1 MTQRKLARNITVMSI
16 AVFISRIFGLV
27 RDQVM
32 AYFFGLGYLND
43 AFNVAYNLPNLLRR
57 LFGEGALSTAFVPI
71 YNELGIKEGRKA
83 QFKFALNVLSLLTL
97 ILSILTFLGIIL
109 SPLLVRVL
117 YPGLAPH
124 TSELAIKLSRII
136 FPYLFFIGLSSTMI
150 AILNSHDYFFMTGL
164 SSALLNVGMIATV
177 VLPWWFTG
185 VSEEDL
191 IIWAGWGVLLGGFLQ
206 SVINL
211 PFLKNIGYSFR
222 IIISLSGKYL
232 KAMWRRLIP
241 SIIGIG
247 IRDINMIADT
257 LLASFLSIGSITA
270 LALGNRLVQLP
281 LGIFAISAGTA
292 VLPLYSRNI
301 TEKNYADL
309 SENLRFTS
317 IMLACIM
324 LPVTAIIAVFARDFV
339 AILFQHGA
347 FDGLATTMTYQAL
360 VYYALGL
367 LFYSLNQT
375 ITPLFYANKDTRTPV
390 IVGAIM
396 VGANICLNII
406 LMYFM
411 ELRGLA
417 LATSVVAAINYWVL
431 VVLLKRKLPEVHLS
445 GQVRSIILAGLI
457 SIGVYVAMY
466 FGNRYVES
474 QWLDLNP
481 SRWMLFAKSFAFSV
495 LAFIVFFA
503 LAELLKISYIGQIR
517 RTLWSKLLRR

>member
-1 MTQRKLARNITVMSI
+1 MTQRTLARNISVMSI

-32 AYFFGLGYLND
+32 AYFFGIGYLND

-71 YNELGIKEGRKA
+71 YTELGIKHGRKE
-83 QFKFALNVLSLLTL
+83 QYRFALNVLSLLTM
-97 ILSILTFLGIIL
+97 ILSILTFLGIIF
-109 SPLLVRVL
+109 SPLLVRIL
-117 YPGLAPH
+117 YPGLAPE

-164 SSALLNVGMIATV
+164 SSALLNIGMITTIV
-177 VLPWWFTG
+177 VPWWLTG
-185 VSEEDL
+185 IEGEDL
-191 IIWAGWGVLLGGFLQ
+191 VIWAGVGVLLGGFLQ

-211 PFLKNIGYSFR
+211 PFLKSIGYSVLL
-222 IIISLSGKYL
+222 IISISGKHL
-232 KAMWRRLIP
+232 KALWKRLIP

-247 IRDINMIADT
+247 IRDINMIVDT
-257 LLASFLSIGSITA
+257 LLASFLSVGSITA

-292 VLPLYSRNI
+292 VLPMYSRNI

-324 LPVTAIIAVFARDFV
+324 LPITAIISVFAKDFV

-360 VYYALGL
+360 VFYSFGL

-390 IVGAIM
+390 IIGAVM
-396 VGANICLNII
+396 VGFNICLNII
-406 LMYFM
+406 LMYF
-411 ELRGLA
+411 LQHRGLA
-417 LATSVVAAINYWVL
+417 LATSLVAAVNYAVL
-431 VVLLKRKLPEVHLS
+431 VIVLRRKLPAVHLGGQLRSILIAALISSGLYLGMYYSNRYIEVHWMIEDMGRWFVFGKALILS
-445 GQVRSIILAGLI
+445 L
-457 SIGVYVAMY
+457 
-466 FGNRYVES
+466 
-474 QWLDLNP
+474 
-481 SRWMLFAKSFAFSV
+481 
-495 LAFIVFFA
+495 LAFVTFFA
-503 LAELLKISYIGQIR
+503 LAELLHVRYIGQIR
-517 RTLWSKLLRR
+517 NTLWSKLLRK